1 LLRVISRHLYI
12 TVYWNKDFK
21 DGVIMSSEKKHP
33 VFIPFSLIHSARK
46 IIPLNSHNAMLFVD
60 MEPASNEGASKIDD
74 QAV

>member
-1 LLRVISRHLYI
+1 
-12 TVYWNKDFK
+12 
-21 DGVIMSSEKKHP
+21 MSSEKKHP